1 MTDCGEALRLGEVFD
16 ETDDAL
22 VGGGAFE
29 AVCQFALRSVGV
41 EVFHAAYGANVD
53 SNVFAGG
60 IGDHVRAIN
69 AFYEVRSVGGYIEGG
84 DVGDTQLYSIC
95 FEAVEDVL
103 CGDVCAGGDCVVCG
117 DVQD

>member
-41 EVFHAAYGANVD
+41 EVFHAAYGADVD
-53 SNVFAGG
+53 SSVFAGG
-60 IGDHVRAIN
+60 IGDHVCAVN
-69 AFYEVRSVGGYIEGG
+69 AFYEVCGVGGYIEGG
-84 DVGDTQLYSIC
+84 DVGDAEVYSVSG
-95 FEAVEDVL
+95 EGVEDLL
-103 CGDVCAGGDCVVCG
+103 CGDVRGGVDCVVCG
-117 DVQD
+117 DVQG